1 MNEKFK
7 EPARRKP
14 TLSGVGGVTARSLL
28 IKGNCA
34 YPLGKVITMK
44 SRVKVL
50 VEGGKASPGPPLGPA
65 LGPLGINIGQVVA
78 KINEQTAIFGGMKIP
93 VSVIVDK
100 KTKQFEI
107 EVGSPP
113 IAALVK
119 KKLGLEKGA
128 KTSGTEVVGNL
139 TLAQAVEIAKLKV
152 EGTLAKG
159 LKAAVKEVL
168 GTCLSM
174 GVTVEGKDI
183 REVQREV
190 DEGKHNEV
198 LK

>member
-1 MNEKFK
+1 M
-7 EPARRKP
+7 
-14 TLSGVGGVTARSLL
+14 
-28 IKGNCA
+28 
-34 YPLGKVITMK
+34 
-44 SRVKVL
+44 
-50 VEGGKASPGPPLGPA
+50 
-65 LGPLGINIGQVVA
+65 GPLGINIGQVVA
-78 KINEQTAIFGGMKIP
+78 KINEQTATFESMKVP

-152 EGTLAKG
+152 EGMLAKG

-168 GTCLSM
+168 GTCVSM
-174 GVTVEGKDI
+174 GVTVEGKDA
-183 REVQREV
+183 RELQHEV
-190 DEGKHNEV
+190 DDGKHDEV
-198 LK
+198 FK